1 MALAVFDVSFKGLLR
16 SGATS
21 EDRSVSESVVGI
33 DTILTASAM
42 ELYGRLVEAEI
53 DVRRNPGSDLFEVDY
68 GFGINLGMARRA
80 ALSGNALL
88 MNPQPMIV
96 LDALGLR
103 KHDLADPQ
111 QSDAED
117 GTLPGLFQL
126 LIALG
131 GREIDRVDL
140 LGDVVDINCGRD
152 VFHVSY
158 TTYRLL
164 RNRGVRRAISAFG
177 DALKNTKLQRIVFTS
192 RTTGE
197 VIVEL
202 DSRHILSLAMPEEK
216 DVLLIDE
223 VRTMALSL
231 AGPVAGVDDTW
242 TFSTGSQ
249 MINIRM
255 LDANF
260 QALVDNGVFSLYP
273 GDILIANVR
282 IVARQTAEGLTSE
295 YTILKVVDMRWP
307 NRHTALPGV

>member
-1 MALAVFDVSFKGLLR
+1 MALAVFDVSFKGLLQ

-88 MNPQPMIV
+88 MDPQPMIV

-111 QSDAED
+111 QSDEED

-131 GREIDRVDL
+131 GRGIDRVDL
-140 LGDVVDINCGRD
+140 LGDVVDVNCGRD

-282 IVARQTAEGLTSE
+282 IVARQTAEGLTSK

-307 NRHTALPGV
+307 NRHIALPGV

>member
-21 EDRSVSESVVGI
+21 EDLSVSESVVGI

-111 QSDAED
+111 QSDEED

-152 VFHVSY
+152 VFHMSY

-231 AGPVAGVDDTW
+231 AGPVAGADDTW

-295 YTILKVVDMRWP
+295 YTILKGVDMRWP
-307 NRHTALPGV
+307 NRHIALPGV